1 MQRQIV
7 IASHGQLAAGM
18 AHTLAFIS
26 GEHDNIQIMTA
37 YTDNQPIE
45 EQVTKIMA
53 NFAANDEVLIFT
65 DLLAGSVNQKF
76 FPYHTRAHT
85 HLFTGMNLPLI
96 MALVMEPDQTY
107 LTTDRIHMLLQ
118 EAKDQLAYVNDI
130 SVEADDEDE

>member
-1 MQRQIV
+1 MKRQIV
-7 IASHGQLAAGM
+7 IASHGKFAAGM

-45 EQVTKIMA
+45 EQVTKIMTS
-53 NFAANDEVLIFT
+53 FSTEDEVLIFT

-76 FPYHTRAHT
+76 FPYHTREHT

-96 MALVMEPDQTY
+96 MALVMEPDQNY
-107 LTTDRIHMLLQ
+107 LTTDRIHTLVQ

-130 SVEADDEDE
+130 SVEADDDDE